1 MLSSLAG
8 LDHVLP
14 WDSRYRGPPRMHP
27 DGMREK
33 AASKAKEIE
42 EINDAAAL
50 MPASNLGEK
59 QSSYAMVWEKT
70 EHPRSGLMGVAWLF
84 AWLFGFWCGGF
95 CGFGVNLTTC
105 SFLL

>member
-1 MLSSLAG
+1 
-8 LDHVLP
+8 
-14 WDSRYRGPPRMHP
+14 MHP

-59 QSSYAMVWEKT
+59 QSYAMVWERT
-70 EHPRSGLMGVAWLF
+70 EHPRFGLMGVAWLF
-84 AWLFGFWCGGF
+84 GFLV
-95 CGFGVNLTTC
+95 FGVAASVVLVST
-105 SFLL
+105 

>member
-1 MLSSLAG
+1 
-8 LDHVLP
+8 
-14 WDSRYRGPPRMHP
+14 MHP

-59 QSSYAMVWEKT
+59 QSYAMVWDRE
-70 EHPRSGLMGVAWLF
+70 EHPRSGLMGVAWL
-84 AWLFGFWCGGF
+84 LFLVWRLLWFWCQSNDMF
-95 CGFGVNLTTC
+95 FFALNYL
-105 SFLL
+105 